1 MDGDHSTRTALAR
14 RAISMIDLTDLD
26 DRHAPDGIDAL
37 CARAI
42 EHGTAAVCVWPE
54 FVERCVRARN
64 GSGLR
69 VATVVNFPGGE
80 DPIADVVALVE
91 RSLAAGADEIDV
103 VIPWRSV
110 LQGDTS
116 QAIDL
121 LAATRRATGDATMKV
136 ILESG
141 AVADADT
148 VRELADLAIDG
159 GADFLKTSTGKT
171 ARGATLEAAAT
182 MLGVIADAGRVAGRV
197 VGLKPSGGI
206 RTFDDAEQYLA
217 LADGAMGPGWATPAT
232 FRFGASGL
240 LDALLGEIGL
250 GETGLGEIGPT

>member
-1 MDGDHSTRTALAR
+1 
-14 RAISMIDLTDLD
+14 MIDLTDLD
-26 DRHAPDGIDAL
+26 DGHSPDGIDDL

-42 EHGTAAVCVWPE
+42 LHGTAAVCVWPE
-54 FVERCVRARN
+54 FVERCVAARS
-64 GSGLR
+64 GSTLR

-91 RSLAAGADEIDV
+91 SARAAGADEIDV
-103 VIPWRSV
+103 VIPWRAV
-110 LQGDTS
+110 LRGDTS
-116 QAIDL
+116 HAIDL

-141 AVADADT
+141 AVADAET
-148 VRELADLAIDG
+148 VRELADLAIAG

-171 ARGATLEAAAT
+171 ARGATLAAAAT
-182 MLGVIADAGRVAGRV
+182 MLGAIADVERV

-240 LDALLGEIGL
+240 LDVLLDEIGS
-250 GETGLGEIGPT
+250 T

>member
-1 MDGDHSTRTALAR
+1 MDVDRDSRTAMAK

-26 DRHAPDGIDAL
+26 DGHSPDGIDDL

-42 EHGTAAVCVWPE
+42 LHGTAAVCVWPE
-54 FVERCVRARN
+54 FVERCVAA
-64 GSGLR
+64 GSGSALR

-91 RSLAAGADEIDV
+91 SARAAGADEIDV
-103 VIPWRSV
+103 VIPWRAV
-110 LQGDTS
+110 LRGDTS
-116 QAIDL
+116 HAIDL

-141 AVADADT
+141 AVADAET
-148 VRELADLAIDG
+148 VRELADLAIAG

-171 ARGATLEAAAT
+171 ARGATLAAAAT
-182 MLGVIADAGRVAGRV
+182 MLGAIADVERV

-206 RTFDDAEQYLA
+206 RTFEDAEQYLA

-240 LDALLGEIGL
+240 LDVLLDEIGS
-250 GETGLGEIGPT
+250 T

>member
-1 MDGDHSTRTALAR
+1 MDVDRDSRTALAR

-26 DRHAPDGIDAL
+26 DGHSPDGIDDL

-42 EHGTAAVCVWPE
+42 LHGTAAVCVWPE
-54 FVERCVRARN
+54 FVERCVAA
-64 GSGLR
+64 GSAALR

-91 RSLAAGADEIDV
+91 SARTAGADEIDV
-103 VIPWRSV
+103 VIPWRAV
-110 LQGDTS
+110 LRGDTS
-116 QAIDL
+116 HAIDL

-141 AVADADT
+141 AVADAET
-148 VRELADLAIDG
+148 VRELAELAIAG

-171 ARGATLEAAAT
+171 ARGATLAAAAT
-182 MLGVIADAGRVAGRV
+182 MLGAIADVERV

-206 RTFDDAEQYLA
+206 RTFEDAEQYLA

-240 LDALLGEIGL
+240 LDVLLDEIGS
-250 GETGLGEIGPT
+250 T

>member
-1 MDGDHSTRTALAR
+1 M
-14 RAISMIDLTDLD
+14 
-26 DRHAPDGIDAL
+26 P
-37 CARAI
+37 CARVPSS
-42 EHGTAAVCVWPE
+42 TAPLRSACGRSSSSAVSGPE
-54 FVERCVRARN
+54 TVRVYA
-64 GSGLR
+64 L
-69 VATVVNFPGGE
+69 ATVVNFPGGE

-217 LADGAMGPGWATPAT
+217 LADGAWAPAGQH
-232 FRFGASGL
+232 RRRSGSVPRDCSTRSSAKSGSARRGSAKSARRECGDRPL
-240 LDALLGEIGL
+240 
-250 GETGLGEIGPT
+250 T

>member
-1 MDGDHSTRTALAR
+1 
-14 RAISMIDLTDLD
+14 MIDLTDLD
-26 DRHAPDGIDAL
+26 DGHSPDGIDDL

-42 EHGTAAVCVWPE
+42 RHGTAAVCVWPE
-54 FVERCVRARN
+54 FVERCAAARS
-64 GSGLR
+64 GSMLR

-91 RSLAAGADEIDV
+91 SARTAGADEIDV
-103 VIPWRSV
+103 VIPWRAV
-110 LQGDTS
+110 LRGDTS
-116 QAIDL
+116 HAIDL

-141 AVADADT
+141 AVADAET
-148 VRELADLAIDG
+148 VRELADLAIAG

-171 ARGATLEAAAT
+171 ARGATLAAAAT
-182 MLGVIADAGRVAGRV
+182 MLGAIADAERV

-240 LDALLGEIGL
+240 LDVLLDEIGS
-250 GETGLGEIGPT
+250 T

>member
-1 MDGDHSTRTALAR
+1 M
-14 RAISMIDLTDLD
+14 
-26 DRHAPDGIDAL
+26 
-37 CARAI
+37 
-42 EHGTAAVCVWPE
+42 
-54 FVERCVRARN
+54 
-64 GSGLR
+64 LR
-69 VATVVNFPGGE
+69 
-80 DPIADVVALVE
+80 
-91 RSLAAGADEIDV
+91 
-103 VIPWRSV
+103 
-110 LQGDTS
+110 GDTS
-116 QAIDL
+116 HAIDL

-141 AVADADT
+141 AVADAET

-182 MLGVIADAGRVAGRV
+182 MLGVIADADRV

-240 LDALLGEIGL
+240 LDVLLDEIGS
-250 GETGLGEIGPT
+250 T

>member
-1 MDGDHSTRTALAR
+1 
-14 RAISMIDLTDLD
+14 MIDLTDLD
-26 DRHAPDGIDAL
+26 DGHAPDGIDAL

-42 EHGTAAVCVWPE
+42 GHRTAAVCVWPE
-54 FVERCVRARN
+54 FVERCVEAGT

-80 DPIADVVALVE
+80 DSIADVVELVE

-103 VIPWRSV
+103 VIPWRAV
-110 LQGDTS
+110 LHGDTS
-116 QAIDL
+116 HAVEL

-148 VRELADLAIDG
+148 VRELAGLAIDG

-182 MLGVIADAGRVAGRV
+182 MLGAIADAGRV

-240 LDALLGEIGL
+240 LDALLGEM
-250 GETGLGEIGPT
+250 ELGEIGST